1 MKIGIYGGTFD
12 PPHLGHLEAARSA
25 IGHFGL
31 DRLLLIPNKLPP
43 HKFLPPDG
51 AAEQHRLAMTA
62 LCADAIGPEA
72 EASDLE
78 FRRDGPSYT
87 ADSIE
92 ALRKEYPNAE
102 LYLLMGADMFLSFE
116 TWLRPKDI
124 AREVT
129 LVPFFRE
136 EGGSHELFAVQSE
149 KLSKELG
156 AKIEVL
162 SLSEIHPISSTH
174 IRKRLSREDTQEEAG
189 ALLWPPVY
197 GYILR
202 NGLYETKADLK
213 KLPPEKLRAVS
224 YSMIRAKRIPHVK
237 GAEETA
243 VSLAKRY
250 GVDAELARRAA
261 ILHDCTKYL
270 ELDEQLAICRKYGIL
285 LDELERKSVKMLHS
299 KTGAALAKHMF
310 GETQEVC
317 NAIACHTTG
326 KPDMS
331 TFDKVLYLAD
341 YIEPTRDFEGVEELR
356 MLAFHD
362 LDKAM
367 ILGLETTI
375 TELKEKEAPV
385 HQNTLKTLEHL
396 RGSCL

>member
-12 PPHLGHLEAARSA
+12 PPHLGHMEAARTA
-25 IGHFGL
+25 IDHFGL

-43 HKFLPPDG
+43 HKFLPEDG
-51 AAEQHRLAMTA
+51 AQEEHRLAMTKI
-62 LCADAIGPEA
+62 CADAIGPRA
-72 EASDLE
+72 EAIELE
-78 FRRDGPSYT
+78 LRREGRSYT
-87 ADSIE
+87 ADTIE
-92 ALRKEYPNAE
+92 ILRREFPDAE
-102 LYLLMGADMFLSFE
+102 LYLLMGTDMFLSFE
-116 TWLRPKDI
+116 TWSRPKEI

-149 KLSKELG
+149 KLRAELK
-156 AKIEVL
+156 AKISVL
-162 SLSEIHPISSTH
+162 SLTEVHPISSSQ
-174 IRKRLSREDTQEEAG
+174 IRKLLREAKTQDQG
-189 ALLWPPVY
+189 GDLLWPAVY
-197 GYILR
+197 GYILQKK
-202 NGLYETKADLK
+202 LYGTNADLTS
-213 KLPPEKLRAVS
+213 LQPNKLRAIS
-224 YSMIRAKRIPHVK
+224 YSMMKAKRIPHVQ

-243 VSLAKRY
+243 VSLAKRW
-250 GVDAELARRAA
+250 GVDPELARRAA

-270 ELDEQLAICRKYGIL
+270 ELDEQLALCKKYGIL
-285 LDELERKSVKMLHS
+285 LDELEQKSVKMLHS
-299 KTGAALAKHMF
+299 KTGAALASHVF

-326 KPDMS
+326 KPDMN

-341 YIEPTRDFEGVEELR
+341 YVEPTRDFEGIEELR
-356 MLAFHD
+356 ELAFHD

-375 TELKEKEAPV
+375 TELNEKEAPV
-385 HQNTLKTLEHL
+385 HQNTFRTLERL